1 MMLNNNSIF
10 LRFYST
16 LGPFIIFMII
26 PLLPVP
32 EFYDGCEPC
41 EIIPKRIYTQK
52 YLPHLSQP
60 AFLENDT
67 IFLFFQSRLT
77 KALFS
82 AFPVYMDTLNQ
93 NLSAVISRCTP
104 LPSLLP
110 SEKDYP
116 PPIGLAKKR
125 IYMESHLK
133 EEFIDL
139 IWKLPF
145 PFPNRQNKRG
155 WWTLC

>member
-32 EFYDGCEPC
+32 EFYDGCDPC
-41 EIIPKRIYTQK
+41 QIIPKRIYTQK

-60 AFLENDT
+60 PFLENDT

-93 NLSAVISRCTP
+93 NLSEVISRCTP
-104 LPSLLP
+104 LPSLLS

-125 IYMESHLK
+125 KIIHGKSFERRVYWFDLK
-133 EEFIDL
+133 VAI
-139 IWKLPF
+139 PF
-145 PFPNRQNKRG
+145 PQQAE
-155 WWTLC
+155 

>member
-32 EFYDGCEPC
+32 EFYDGCDPC
-41 EIIPKRIYTQK
+41 QIIPKRIYTQK

-60 AFLENDT
+60 PFLENDT

-77 KALFS
+77 KAVFSFSSLHGHPEPKSLGSNLTLYPTTLPTLFRKR
-82 AFPVYMDTLNQ
+82 
-93 NLSAVISRCTP
+93 LSSTDRF
-104 LPSLLP
+104 S
-110 SEKDYP
+110 
-116 PPIGLAKKR
+116 
-125 IYMESHLK
+125 
-133 EEFIDL
+133 
-139 IWKLPF
+139 
-145 PFPNRQNKRG
+145 
-155 WWTLC
+155 